1 MPFTPQ
7 SAEEAIV
14 LVTDLIVKLRHWG
27 AGNGFVVLVTWADE
41 YDEMGRD
48 IVVPVASAL
57 MRAGI
62 PRVCSLRLDKTFA
75 VQPQS
80 LLVAPN
86 RASLR
91 VSSRSVRKRGS
102 ASSSISLRSH
112 TDVVAADISAAAAA
126 ERRSG
131 KDSPMMSSKAPT
143 PRKWRRNLQRSLG
156 AAERPA
162 VL

>member
-14 LVTDLIVKLRHWG
+14 RDRSNRQAEALG

-86 RASLR
+86 RASLD
-91 VSSRSVRKRGS
+91 VVKECWKRGS

>member
-1 MPFTPQ
+1 MPFMAQ
-7 SAEEAIV
+7 NAEQAIV
-14 LVTDLIVKLRHWG
+14 MVTDLIVKLRNWG

-41 YDEMGRD
+41 LDEMGRD
-48 IVVPVASAL
+48 VVIPVASAL

-80 LLVAPN
+80 LLVGPVVTSN
-86 RASLR
+86 RHF
-91 VSSRSVRKRGS
+91 G
-102 ASSSISLRSH
+102 
-112 TDVVAADISAAAAA
+112 TDAVAADISTATVGR
-126 ERRSG
+126 RRSG
-131 KDSPMMSSKAPT
+131 NMDSPMMSSKAPT
-143 PRKWRRNLQRSLG
+143 PRRWKRNLRRSLG